1 MNRLIDLT
9 VQQSRCLEIVQSS
22 GLLKDID
29 KSDVIYVKTIDR
41 GIQLERLEDC
51 WILSCNGLN
60 GFVRAI
66 SLVIQHSNEVKGFL
80 YEEQKTIDDLGT
92 LIDCSRNAVPHVTAL
107 KKMFCHLAIMG
118 YNAVQLYTEDTFEI
132 DGYEYFGYLRGAY
145 TNHELKEL
153 DTYASD
159 LGIELVPCIQTLAHM
174 KHALR
179 WDSFRE
185 ITDCDDILLVGEE
198 KTYKLI
204 EAMFEA
210 MSSGLSSRRIN
221 IGMDEAHML
230 GLGKYLQNNGYQ
242 DRVKIMCKHL
252 EKVMAIARKYGYKP
266 MMWSDMFYRLLNGG
280 DYYET
285 GNKLD
290 KEVLKLIPEDLEL
303 IYWDYYSTDV
313 DHYNHMF
320 SSHQHMKRPI
330 TFAGGAWKWI
340 GFTPQNAE
348 SIKAGEAA
356 YEACVS
362 NNIQQVLVTA
372 WGDNGS
378 EASLF
383 SILPVLNYWAEKTW
397 TGKGQVEWLEQRFEL
412 ACAISYKD
420 FMLVDLCNP
429 SLNNSESSLGHNP
442 NKYLLYQDPLLSILD
457 FDKVRQSFNDYY
469 LDVFE
474 RLSHI
479 SNTVDCWIPLFE
491 TQVKLSYVLSI
502 KADLG
507 RAIRQ
512 AYTTKSQRQLNMIVK
527 ETIPELV
534 TRLDDFAMAYRR
546 QWSTENKPFG
556 IESFDQRIGGTKERL
571 NATRYRL
578 QEYID
583 GHIDCIKELE
593 VDILPQKFEKV
604 PASNFSCIHW
614 EDVSA
619 IGNIYGV

>member
-29 KSDVIYVKTIDR
+29 KGDVIYVKTIDR

-378 EASLF
+378 EASMF
-383 SILPVLNYWAEKTW
+383 SILPVLNYWAEKSW
-397 TGKGQVEWLEQRFEL
+397 TSKAQKEWFDQRFRL
-412 ACAISYKD
+412 SCAMDYKD
-420 FMLVDLCNP
+420 FMMIDLCNP
-429 SLNNSESSLGHNP
+429 DHLDSKSSLGHNP
-442 NKYLLYQDPLLSILD
+442 NKYLLYQDPLMSILD
-457 FDKVRQSFNDYY
+457 FDQRGQQFNNYY
-469 LDVFE
+469 ADAYE
-474 RLSHI
+474 RLSFVA
-479 SNTVDCWIPLFE
+479 STNDRWQVLFD
-491 TQVKLSYVLSI
+491 TQAKLSHVLSI

-507 RAIRQ
+507 KKIRK
-512 AYTTKSQRQLNMIVK
+512 AYTSGNI
-527 ETIPELV
+527 ELLSLIANEDIHELLK
-534 TRLDDFAMAYRR
+534 RLDTFTVSYRR
-546 QWSTENKPFG
+546 QWSNENKAFG
-556 IESFDQRIGGTKERL
+556 GESFDIRIGGTKERL
-571 NATRYRL
+571 KATQGRL
-578 QEYID
+578 QDYIE
-583 GHIDCIKELE
+583 GRIDCIEELE
-593 VDILPQKFEKV
+593 ACLLPQKYEKV
-604 PASNFSCIHW
+604 PDSHFSCVHW
-614 EDVSA
+614 EDVTS
-619 IGNIYGV
+619 IGNLSGV